1 MKKKAMVAAILAA
14 TTLSATTAFAATNP
28 FKDVPKDHWAYD
40 AVNMLAKDGVLEGY
54 GDGNFN
60 GDKLMNRYEMA
71 EIVSKALE
79 KYDTARPADKG
90 AIKKLSREFA
100 AELKDMDARLTAV
113 EGDVQELK
121 KNQSSFKWYGDTRLR
136 FFQNK
141 DNKMTHPNAYWDSA
155 QAGKER
161 QWEKRVRL
169 GIWGNPAKNL
179 SVDARLKYEDNTGV
193 HSGAQ
198 YSTTDPNNAN
208 FNSWNTSYR
217 NQSDFKLDKMSL
229 FWDNAGTRVAV
240 GRNEFNLGQGGLWW
254 ENSMDGAYVSHQ
266 FGPKVNIMAGYGD
279 MSAEG
284 WQDTN
289 MWAYFTNTTVKASP
303 ATTITFA
310 TLHTNSDLS
319 AAKPST
325 NTYLNYSI
333 VNDNA
338 IEAYKGNSYAESRT
352 SGIVDTAGTKHEW
365 TKSVW
370 TDSSGAV
377 KGWDSNG
384 EFDIDVA
391 KSSVNGSI
399 QATGASTST
408 TTTWNKKDYK
418 FNQFALGINTQLA
431 PKWNLIAEGIYNNIA
446 DTRISNSNYS
456 GKKLDRKGFWSRLT
470 YGNMDWKKGGTWKVY
485 GEYFALGNA
494 SVDSTFWG
502 HRLNIAGGN
511 SSFKSGDNRWGNG
524 DRGWGIGVDYMLA
537 ANTNLE
543 FCYYKLKPF
552 DKHFSDSDFGSF
564 SRYDDVALAAL
575 TYSF

>member
-1 MKKKAMVAAILAA
+1 MKKKALAAAILAA
-14 TTLSATTAFAATNP
+14 TTLSAAPAFAAQNP
-28 FKDVPKDHWAYD
+28 FKDIPKDHWAYD
-40 AVNMLAKDGVLEGY
+40 AVSMLAKDGVIDGY
-54 GDGNFN
+54 GDGQFS

-71 EIVSKALE
+71 QIVAKAAE
-79 KYDTARPADKG
+79 KYGSVQPKDKG
-90 AIKKLSREFA
+90 AINKLKKEFS
-100 AELKDMDARLTAV
+100 AELKDMDFRLTNV
-113 EGDVQELK
+113 ESDVQDLK
-121 KNQSSFKWYGDTRLR
+121 KNQSSFKWYGDARLR

-141 DNKMTHPNAYWDSA
+141 DNQMVKPNNYWGKSQD
-155 QAGKER
+155 GKER

-169 GIWGNPAKNL
+169 GIWGNPAKNI
-179 SVDARLKYEDNTGV
+179 SVDGRIKYEDTSDYHG
-193 HSGAQ
+193 GTQ
-198 YSTTDPNNAN
+198 WDTTDPNGSNY
-208 FNSWNTSYR
+208 NTWDGSYR
-217 NQSDFKLDKMSL
+217 NQSNFKLDKISL

-418 FNQFALGINTQLA
+418 FNQFALGVNTQLA

-446 DTRISNSNYS
+446 DRDSS
-456 GKKLDRKGFWSRLT
+456 GNKLNRKGFWTRLT
-470 YGNMDWKKGGTWKVY
+470 YGKMDWKKAGTWKIY

-494 SVDSTFWG
+494 SVDSKFWG
-502 HRLNIAGGN
+502 HRLNVAGGN
-511 SSFKSGDNRWGNG
+511 SKWSGGDNSWGNG
-524 DRGWGIGVDYMLA
+524 DRGWGLAGDVMLA

-543 FCYYKLKPF
+543 VAYYKVNPF
-552 DKHFSDSDFGSF
+552 DKYGTGTYFRH
-564 SRYDDVALAAL
+564 YDDVALAAL
-575 TYSF
+575 TFSF